1 MKKRLLFVALVFGL
15 LLTAC
20 NRTPAET
27 PNGDTATTTTAP
39 LVGENDGV
47 TYKNAHF
54 GIAFAPAD
62 GWDLFDAEEIADR
75 NLPILAMDE
84 GESYADA
91 VNHAKEFY
99 DMYAVQESTGNTIAV
114 RVENMATMYES
125 VLTAE
130 EYRNIQLSMLEGI
143 PSLTAEPFTATVD
156 GKEFPGMKVLWG
168 EGDDVQTD
176 VSVYVIKDTYMLS
189 IDLSSTDGDHTD
201 EWLSRFDLL

>member
-1 MKKRLLFVALVFGL
+1 MKKLAILLALVMVL
-15 LLTAC
+15 SLAAC
-20 NRTPAET
+20 NRTPSNDPAAPPT
-27 PNGDTATTTTAP
+27 TTTTAP

-62 GWDLFDAEEIADR
+62 GWDLFDADEIADR

-91 VNHAKEFY
+91 VNRAKEFY

-168 EGDDVQTD
+168 EGNDVQTD

-189 IDLSSTDGDHTD
+189 IDLSSTDGDHTAD
-201 EWLSRFDLL
+201 WLSWFDLL